1 MQQVRDALEL
11 MDQDVQADQSY
22 IETHT
27 SLVERRLRT
36 LKSGESFA
44 VMDIS
49 GDMGFVPE
57 GPEGLYHR
65 DMRHLS
71 RFALSFTGL
80 RPLLLSSVVHDD
92 NAALSVDLTNP
103 DIEQNHHLEMPRD
116 VIALHRTKFIWKDVS
131 YERIG
136 MRNYDIR
143 RRNFSVDLHFDAD
156 FHDLFEV
163 RGMKRRQHGRRSA
176 DIIGDDK
183 VVFSYEG
190 LDGIT
195 RRTVLSFNPSPTRLE
210 KGFAS
215 FEIGLDAG
223 ERRSIIVDI
232 QCIARADVQAE
243 FAPASAG
250 ATPPFKPPMPF
261 VRAYRNSRR
270 SIRRQAS
277 GIARIDSSNEVFD
290 EVLRRSTTDIYMLVS
305 ETEHGPYPFAGIPW
319 YSTAFGRDGLITAM
333 LMLWADPEIAR
344 GVLQYLAATQATAH
358 DPAADAQPG
367 KILHETRAGE
377 MAMLGEVPFRRYYGT
392 VDATPL
398 FVMLAGRYFERTGD
412 RETIARI
419 WPNIEAALDWCDKYG
434 DSDGDGFVE
443 YHRETEAG
451 LANQGWKDSHDS
463 MFHAD
468 GACAEGPIA
477 LVEVQGYVYAAKAAA
492 SAMAQALGRSGFAE
506 RLAGEAERLREAFD
520 AAFWCEEIATYAMAL
535 DGAKRPLRVRGSN
548 AGHAL
553 FSGIARPERAAIVA
567 RTLMNEDSFSGWGI
581 RTIARGEA
589 RYNPM
594 SYHNGSVWPHDNA
607 LIALGFGR
615 YGLKEEA
622 ARVFT
627 AMFDAAAYQDLR
639 RLPELF
645 CGFLRRPR
653 RGPTAYPVACSPQ
666 AWAAAVPFGLLQA
679 SLGLE
684 LPFTANEVRFQDPH
698 LPHFLSR
705 LQLEGLR
712 LGESRLDLR
721 LDRHGDDMTVSV
733 LARTGDA
740 QVVLVK

>member
-1 MQQVRDALEL
+1 MQQVRDMLDHAGE
-11 MDQDVQADQSY
+11 DVRIDESY

-36 LKSGESFA
+36 LKSGQSFA

-49 GDMGFVPE
+49 GDMGFIPE

-71 RFALSFTGL
+71 RLALSFTGL

-103 DIEQNHHLEMPRD
+103 DIEENHHLDMPRD
-116 VIALHRTKFIWKDVS
+116 VIALQRTKFLWNDTA

-136 MRNYDIR
+136 MRNYDVR
-143 RRNFSVDLHFDAD
+143 RRHFRVELHFDAD
-156 FHDLFEV
+156 FRDLFEV
-163 RGMKRRQHGRRSA
+163 RGMKRKKHGRRRA
-176 DIIGDDK
+176 EVVGNDK
-183 VVFSYEG
+183 VVFTYEG
-190 LDGIT
+190 LDGIA
-195 RRTVLSFNPSPTRLE
+195 RRTELRFDPAPARLE
-210 KGFAS
+210 TGFAA
-215 FEIGLDAG
+215 FDVGLAAG
-223 ERRSIIVDI
+223 ERRSILIDV
-232 QCIARADVQAE
+232 QCIGE
-243 FAPASAG
+243 LEAG
-250 ATPPFKPPMPF
+250 AKAASFPVSEPF
-261 VRAYRNSRR
+261 VRAYRNLRR
-270 SIRRQAS
+270 SIRKDTSAI
-277 GIARIDSSNEVFD
+277 GRIESSNDVFD

-367 KILHETRAGE
+367 KILHETRNGE

-398 FVMLAGRYFERTGD
+398 FVMLAGQYFERTGD

-419 WPNIEAALDWCDKYG
+419 WPNIEAALAWCDEHG

-443 YHRETEAG
+443 YRRETEAG

-492 SAMAQALGRSGFAE
+492 AAMARALGRNDVAE
-506 RLAGEAERLREAFD
+506 RLSGEAERLREAFD
-520 AAFWCEEIATYAMAL
+520 KAFWCEEIGSYAMAL
-535 DGAKRPLRVRGSN
+535 DGEKRQLRVRGSN

-553 FSGIARPERAAIVA
+553 FSGIARRERAPIVA
-567 RTLMNEDSFSGWGI
+567 RTLMHADSFSGWGI

-622 ARVFT
+622 ARVFS
-627 AMFDAAAYQDLR
+627 AMFDAASYQDLR

-684 LPFTANEVRFQDPH
+684 LPFTENEVRFQSPR
-698 LPHFLSR
+698 LPNFLSR
-705 LQLEGLR
+705 LRLEGLR
-712 LGESRLDLR
+712 LGDSRLDLR

-733 LARTGDA
+733 LSREGDVRVA
-740 QVVLVK
+740 LFK